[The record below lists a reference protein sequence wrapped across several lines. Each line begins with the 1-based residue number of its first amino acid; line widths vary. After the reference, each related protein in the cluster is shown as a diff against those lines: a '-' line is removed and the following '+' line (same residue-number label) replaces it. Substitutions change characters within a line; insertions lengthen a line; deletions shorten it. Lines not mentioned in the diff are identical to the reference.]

1 MVKKHHPTCILDNQ
15 KVEVIRNSNN
25 HIIAIII
32 DNASYRFN
40 LDDNGNVLG
49 YSLDYLEPLL
59 YVNLEGTYDV
69 NMDQMS
75 STLIQKQLIPSNQP
89 YNQSPWN
96 IFGTES
102 IGVSSSNTVDWVL
115 VSFRAG
121 LTASTEVTT
130 AAAIVLSNGK
140 LEFSTTAFMANL
152 TDDSY
157 YVVIEHRNHMA
168 VMSPT
173 PVQVKYDR
181 MSHDFRSENSY
192 LAGGSGQKQMTNGK
206 WTMFAGNGEQ
216 IADVSGYDINGLDH
230 ASWLPQNGL
239 FNVYGLGDY
248 NLDADVNGADRLLWN
263 GNNGIF
269 SKVPK

>member
-1 MVKKHHPTCILDNQ
+1 MIKKHHPTCILDNQ

-40 LDDNGNVLG
+40 VDANGNVLG
-49 YSLDYLEPLL
+49 YSLDYLEPML

-69 NMDQMS
+69 NTDQMS
-75 STLIQKQLIPSNQP
+75 STLFQKQLIPSNQP

-96 IFGTES
+96 YFGTES

-140 LEFSTTAFMANL
+140 LEFSTTAFM
-152 TDDSY
+152 
-157 YVVIEHRNHMA
+157 
-168 VMSPT
+168 
-173 PVQVKYDR
+173 
-181 MSHDFRSENSY
+181 
-192 LAGGSGQKQMTNGK
+192 
-206 WTMFAGNGEQ
+206 Q
-216 IADVSGYDINGLDH
+216 I
-230 ASWLPQNGL
+230 
-239 FNVYGLGDY
+239 
-248 NLDADVNGADRLLWN
+248 
-263 GNNGIF
+263 
-269 SKVPK
+269 